1 MEEKLRALCL
11 LQMRIHRMRHR
22 IIDSRIQSL
31 GIHPGQHFVLVQL
44 KKADGIP
51 TQAKLAEE
59 MNVSP
64 ALVART
70 LKQLEGGGYIR
81 REGSRS
87 DGRCNET
94 SITEKGEGVLRE
106 GMEIFRDVDARS
118 FAGFSDAE
126 LDQFRR
132 LLEKMMQNMVPMEQK
147 ELKEI

>member
-1 MEEKLRALCL
+1 MREKMRELCM
-11 LQMRIHRMRHR
+11 LQMRINRMRHR

-44 KKADGIP
+44 QKANGVP

-70 LKQLEGGGYIR
+70 LKQLEGGGYIQR
-81 REGSRS
+81 AGSRS
-87 DGRCNET
+87 DGRCNEI
-94 SITEKGEGVLRE
+94 SITEKGENVLHE
-106 GMEIFRDVDARS
+106 GMEVFQDVDERS

-126 LDQFRR
+126 IYQFRQ
-132 LLEKMMQNMVPMEQK
+132 LLEKLLNNMVPMEQK
-147 ELKEI
+147 EMKEV